1 MSSEK
6 KYLNTQYENFFEKKL
21 SEADTEIFD
30 AVNKELIRQQNHID
44 LIASKNIV

>member
-21 SEADTEIFD
+21 KKVTFETHVMVWYDM
-30 AVNKELIRQQNHID
+30 V
-44 LIASKNIV
+44 

>member
-21 SEADTEIFD
+21 AEADPEIFD
-30 AVNKELIRQQNHID
+30 AVNKE
-44 LIASKNIV
+44 